1 MQKIN
6 TCNDNDT
13 CNFINPEKNKFSE
26 HLHVLKEIKLETSV
40 CYIIIVVY
48 YQNYRIYY

>member
-26 HLHVLKEIKLETSV
+26 HLHVKEIKLETSV